1 MTNFITSKR
10 ILLSTSLGLSL
21 FVSAQTSAE
30 IEELNISE
38 AYSKPI
44 TNSHSFKRGW
54 AVAFDN
60 DVLVPG
66 SRDQDYTYGV
76 NLTLAGDKTKDH
88 WASLHQPLS
97 WIDTKLNVNQD
108 KNAFVSN
115 KIEYGLFG
123 FTPEDI
129 EQANA
134 AFDDR
139 PYASLIYVSSTT
151 ERYNP
156 QREVSWSSTLTV
168 GALGL
173 GIVGEL
179 QETVHDLTSG
189 DQPQGWDHQISDGG
203 ELTARYSLAR
213 QQLLLKTDSGLE
225 LKNTLQASVGYITE
239 ISWSLGGRIG
249 KIHTPWVSFSPELT
263 SYGEKSA
270 PTASTRLYEHY
281 LWGGIAI
288 KGRAYN
294 AFLQGQFRDSDVEFD
309 SGEVNHAILEGWL
322 GYTFALTNGYRF
334 TYSLRAHT
342 SEIKEG
348 RGDRNVIWG
357 GLQVAKSFY

>member
-1 MTNFITSKR
+1 MTINLSKR
-10 ILLSTSLGLSL
+10 TLLSTLFSLSL
-21 FVSAQTSAE
+21 LVSSQSWAK
-30 IEELNISE
+30 IEESDV
-38 AYSKPI
+38 SKPHSKSI
-44 TNSHSFKRGW
+44 VNSHGAKQGW

-76 NLTLAGDKTKDH
+76 NVTLAGDKTKDH

-97 WIDTKLNVNQD
+97 WLDSKFQIKHDD
-108 KNAFVSN
+108 NALASH

-129 EQANA
+129 GQAA
-134 AFDDR
+134 PAFDDR

-151 ERYNP
+151 EHYNP
-156 QREVSWSSTLTV
+156 QSETSWSSTLTV

-179 QETVHDLTSG
+179 QESVHDLTSG
-189 DQPQGWDHQISDGG
+189 DQPLGWNNQISDGG
-203 ELTARYSLAR
+203 ELTARYSIAR
-213 QQLLLKTDSGLE
+213 QQLLLKTSSGAE

-239 ISWSLGGRIG
+239 VSWSLGGRIG
-249 KIHTPWVSFSPELT
+249 KIHTPWVSFNPELI

-270 PTASTRLYEHY
+270 PTSSTHVYEHY
-281 LWGGIAI
+281 LWGGVAI

-294 AFLQGQFRDSDVEFD
+294 AFLQGQFRDSAVEYD
-309 SGEVNHAILEGWL
+309 TGEVNHAILEGWL
-322 GYTFALTNGYRF
+322 GYTLALTNGYRF

-342 SEIKEG
+342 SEIKDG

-357 GLQVAKSFY
+357 GLQLAKSFD